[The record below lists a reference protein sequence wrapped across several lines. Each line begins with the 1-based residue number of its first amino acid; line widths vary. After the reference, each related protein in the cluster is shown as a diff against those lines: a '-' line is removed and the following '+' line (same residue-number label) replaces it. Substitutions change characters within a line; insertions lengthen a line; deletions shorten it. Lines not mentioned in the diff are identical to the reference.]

1 MRAYREPIE
10 TVLSGLTS
18 DSALG
23 LSSTEVQRRFDQFGP
38 NRLDTEREIPWWK
51 QLLAQFQ
58 SFLIMI
64 LMVATAI
71 SAFEWLLEDP
81 RETALPYEAIV
92 ILAIV
97 VLNALIGFI
106 QEARAARSV
115 AALKHE
121 LSPLRRLWCSSSLT
135 YSTVAQ
141 PSTAPLLTSS
151 VTSGHFSREFF
162 PRIAHARH

>member
-1 MRAYREPIE
+1 M
-10 TVLSGLTS
+10 
-18 DSALG
+18 
-23 LSSTEVQRRFDQFGP
+23 
-38 NRLDTEREIPWWK
+38 DTEREIPWWK

-97 VLNALIGFI
+97 VLNALLGFI
-106 QEARAARSV
+106 QEARCAFG
-115 AALKHE
+115 
-121 LSPLRRLWCSSSLT
+121 
-135 YSTVAQ
+135 
-141 PSTAPLLTSS
+141 
-151 VTSGHFSREFF
+151 SGVKGTLGSRNDRY
-162 PRIAHARH
+162 PGWRA